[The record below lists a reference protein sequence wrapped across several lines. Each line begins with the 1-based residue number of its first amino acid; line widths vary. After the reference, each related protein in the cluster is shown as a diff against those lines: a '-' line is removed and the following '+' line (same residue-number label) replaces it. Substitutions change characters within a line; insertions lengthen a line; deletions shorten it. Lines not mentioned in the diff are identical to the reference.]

1 MAARNRLPPW
11 HEELRLRDGRELL
24 IRPVRPDDAGPLRE
38 GFALLQPDEVRHR
51 FLEPLQELTRQ
62 QADRLCRPDP
72 RNEFALVAILT
83 AVATGNPVWDAIGT
97 IGIGVLLIV
106 VAVFVAIEVKAL
118 LIGQSMDPER
128 QRQVLEF
135 VEARPEVVRV
145 MNLLTLQLGNEALV
159 SVQAVMQEGHD
170 AQRLAEQIDAVERA
184 MKAEFPEIR
193 FSFFEPDVDGT
204 GEPD

>member
-72 RNEFALVAILT
+72 RNEFALVAAEPLPP
-83 AVATGNPVWDAIGT
+83 G
-97 IGIGVLLIV
+97 
-106 VAVFVAIEVKAL
+106 
-118 LIGQSMDPER
+118 
-128 QRQVLEF
+128 
-135 VEARPEVVRV
+135 
-145 MNLLTLQLGNEALV
+145 EALV
-159 SVQAVMQEGHD
+159 GAVARAARSDDSKD
-170 AQRLAEQIDAVERA
+170 AEFAILVSHFIAGQGLGRHLMRRLVRWARGKRFERLRGDVLADNQPMLALAESLGFKR
-184 MKAEFPEIR
+184 M
-193 FSFFEPDVDGT
+193 DGT
-204 GEPD
+204 SDPNLVRVVLDL